1 MTQIDNPYYTP
12 ADKQYADLAEA
23 VRQFFAMLDIVEE
36 SDSGREFHPI
46 SIGNSRV
53 MLQKPMENILS
64 QMKEMSREKYSTEE

>member
-1 MTQIDNPYYTP
+1 MVSNPYYTP

-53 MLQKPMENILS
+53 MLQEPMENILS
-64 QMKEMSREKYSTEE
+64 QMKEMSHEKYSTEE

>member
-12 ADKQYADLAEA
+12 ADRQYKDLAEA
-23 VRQFFAMLDIVEE
+23 VRQFFAMLEIVEE

-53 MLQKPMENILS
+53 MLQEPMENILA

>member
-53 MLQKPMENILS
+53 MLQEPMENILT
-64 QMKEMSREKYSTEE
+64 QMKEMSREKYSTKK